1 MTTDLLFRGDAYLTR
16 AEAVVLAH
24 TPEGG
29 IVVDRSVF
37 YPTGGGQPGDCGL
50 LHWHGGHIVIA
61 TALKVDG
68 GRVALVPSEPVAMP
82 PVGAVVMQSLDW
94 ARRHRLMRVHT
105 ALHLLSV
112 VIPLPV
118 TGGQIG
124 ADRGR
129 LDFDMADPPSDLP
142 GLLARLNALIDADLP
157 VSEDWITDDE
167 LAANPGLVKTLS
179 VAPPTGQGRV
189 RLVRIGHGTAQV
201 DLQPCGGTHVAR
213 TGEIGRVEFGRIE
226 KKGRQNRRVY
236 LELNGVSGGQQ
247 VGTRRWPVE
256 CPLHDLP
263 PGRPSFITRVLGVDR
278 HRFRVWQARRARC
291 HQIAQALGARRTG
304 SCCRGRNAA

>member
-1 MTTDLLFRGDAYLTR
+1 MTDLLFRADAYLSSAT
-16 AEAVVLAH
+16 AIVTGH

-29 IVVDRSVF
+29 IVVDRTVF
-37 YPTGGGQPGDCGL
+37 YATGGGQPGDSGEL
-50 LHWHGGHIVIA
+50 RWAGGRIGIA
-61 TALKVDG
+61 TAVKVEG
-68 GRVALVPSEPVAMP
+68 GQVALVPSEASAMP
-82 PVGAVVMQSLDW
+82 AVGAEVTQVIDW
-94 ARRHRLMRVHT
+94 DRRHRMMRVHT

-129 LDFDMADPPSDLP
+129 LDFDMDEPPDDTAALTR
-142 GLLARLNALIDADLP
+142 RLNALIDADLA
-157 VSEDWITDDE
+157 VTDDWITDAD

-189 RLVRIGHGTAQV
+189 RLVRIGSGDQQI

-213 TGEIGRVEFGRIE
+213 TGEIGQVRIGRVE

-236 LELNGVSGGQQ
+236 LELSEV
-247 VGTRRWPVE
+247 
-256 CPLHDLP
+256 
-263 PGRPSFITRVLGVDR
+263 
-278 HRFRVWQARRARC
+278 
-291 HQIAQALGARRTG
+291 
-304 SCCRGRNAA
+304 